1 MRLSSHGSSGR
12 PRRTT
17 FVLQKSTFQERKKK
31 KMRKTAQR
39 ERSDTHDP
47 RRGCAGTNQNA
58 QKRTAGALRHAR
70 SPQRVRGHKS
80 KCAKTHSGSA
90 PTRTIPAEGALA
102 QIQMRK
108 NAQRERSDT
117 HDPRRGCAATNPNA
131 QERTAGALRHARSP
145 QRVRGDKSK
154 CAQRE
159 RPDTHDPRRGVHR
172 ASRGETHP
180 SLRNKREF
188 NRGGDVMVLW

>member
-1 MRLSSHGSSGR
+1 MC
-12 PRRTT
+12 
-17 FVLQKSTFQERKKK
+17 EN
-31 KMRKTAQR
+31 AQR

-47 RRGCAGTNQNA
+47 RRGCTKQVV
-58 QKRTAGALRHAR
+58 T
-70 SPQRVRGHKS
+70 
-80 KCAKTHSGSA
+80 CAKTHSGSA
-90 PTRTIPAEGALA
+90 PTRTIPAEGAQA
-102 QIQMRK
+102 QIHMRK

-117 HDPRRGCAATNPNA
+117 HDPRRGCAATNPHA
-131 QERTAGALRHARSP
+131 QKRTAGALRHARSP

-154 CAQRE
+154 CAKTHSGSAPTRTIPAEGARRQIKMRKNAQRE

-188 NRGGDVMVLW
+188 NRGGDVMVVWSVVIGVW